1 MNDFLNNL
9 SSEVESRLKKANKRG
24 KTITLKL
31 MVRRPDA
38 PLESAKYM
46 GK

>member
-1 MNDFLNNL
+1 MNEFLKNL
-9 SSEVESRLKKANKRG
+9 SSEVESRLKKVNKQG

-31 MVRRPDA
+31 MVRQPDA